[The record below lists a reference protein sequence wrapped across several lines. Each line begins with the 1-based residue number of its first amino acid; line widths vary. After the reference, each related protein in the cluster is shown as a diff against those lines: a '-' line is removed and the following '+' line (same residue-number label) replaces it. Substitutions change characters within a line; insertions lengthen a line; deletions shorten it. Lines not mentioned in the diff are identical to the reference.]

1 MYFGKMKFDTI
12 PDVGF
17 AISHYSRD
25 YKTSYGRNG
34 KMSVEIA
41 YITSGRV
48 KLTLYDKDMY
58 AGEGNV
64 IVIFR
69 HLPVSTQTLGSEVQS
84 HHTVLAEFTDYD
96 FTLLEDYKDANN
108 AFVIP
113 FVLKSCAQTEEI
125 AKTLCRIS
133 VDMAE
138 NREKNSLK
146 SAVEFLSL
154 LSKISD
160 IAKEQNIKGSR
171 ANKTIAER
179 VCDYVADNIEK
190 NISMSDI
197 SSCVS
202 RTPNHISY
210 AFKSEMGM
218 TIKEYINTQKTKKI
232 ADLMQNDGDSF
243 ALACEKVAISDIT
256 YGYRVFKRYMGVTP
270 KGYITIKKIYR

>member
-1 MYFGKMKFDTI
+1 MYFGQMKFGTI
-12 PDVGF
+12 PDIGF

-84 HHTVLAEFTDYD
+84 HHTVLAEFDDYD
-96 FTLLEDYKDANN
+96 FTLLEDYKEINN

-113 FVLKSCAQTEEI
+113 FVIQPCEQTEEI
-125 AKTLCRIS
+125 AKALCRIS

-154 LSKISD
+154 LSMISD
-160 IAKEQNIKGSR
+160 IAKEQNIKGSK
-171 ANKTIAER
+171 ANRSIAER
-179 VCDYVADNIEK
+179 VCDYVADNLEK
-190 NISMSDI
+190 SITLSDI
-197 SSCVS
+197 AQHVS
-202 RTPNHISY
+202 RTPNHVSY
-210 AFKSEMGM
+210 AFKNEIGISV
-218 TIKEYINTQKTKKI
+218 KQYINISKSKKI
-232 ADLMQNDGDSF
+232 ATLMQEDNLPFDT
-243 ALACEKVAISDIT
+243 ACERVGIADVT
-256 YGYRVFKRYMGVTP
+256 YGYRVFKKYMGVTP
-270 KGYITIKKIYR
+270 KEYMTIKKIYR